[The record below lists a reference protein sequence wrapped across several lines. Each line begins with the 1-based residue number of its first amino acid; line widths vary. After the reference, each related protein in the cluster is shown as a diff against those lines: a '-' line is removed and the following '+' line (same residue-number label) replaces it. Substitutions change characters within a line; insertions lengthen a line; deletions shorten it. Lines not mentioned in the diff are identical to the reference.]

1 MYLFIKLMVWFPKN
15 TGQVSQDCSAPDKYP
30 NTKLETKYARR
41 QKFSHNEKV
50 YYSCD
55 DDFTAF
61 RGSRAVQCVDG
72 QWTKL
77 TLKCESKNLP
87 WTICFQGRKKK
98 ESLACCFTQQPV
110 YWDILRPVI
119 YLDGFKAA
127 QKPANTLYWG
137 RCLIDIQVK
146 KFIKKKVV
154 YKKKSECTQVFGK
167 FTDNNISY
175 SLKGSFTFFFQV

>member
-1 MYLFIKLMVWFPKN
+1 MVWFPKN
-15 TGQVSQDCSAPDKYP
+15 TGQVSQDCSAPEKYP

-61 RGSRAVQCVDG
+61 RGSRAVQCIDG

-87 WTICFQGRKKK
+87 WTIYLFSGVEKN
-98 ESLACCFTQQPV
+98 SLACCFTQQPV

-119 YLDGFKAA
+119 FLNGFKAV
-127 QKPANTLYWG
+127 QKPANTPYWG
-137 RCLIDIQVK
+137 WCLIDSQVN
-146 KFIKKKVV
+146 F
-154 YKKKSECTQVFGK
+154 YQEKKSHSKCTQVFGK
-167 FTDNNISY
+167 FIDSYVSY
-175 SLKGSFTFFFQV
+175 SLKGTFTFFFKSKSVK